1 MKILCDT
8 CSILMVI
15 RIAPDMLTDENYDY
29 FTIQEVRGEIIRQQ
43 KFKDKYPWRHRFKD
57 KIRCIPNSEILNNNA
72 VNQYFE
78 AINLLIES
86 NITNNKTGRLF
97 DLSPVDIRFI
107 ACALSFG
114 FKISTGDGDI
124 KDIANQEFS
133 KTFKGNISPLG
144 IVNMWIRNGLINWT
158 DTLHEYVADW
168 KRDEEDSQPRRQKIE
183 YKKLTGLKY
192 PGS

>member
-15 RIAPDMLTDENYDY
+15 RISPDMLIDKKYGS
-29 FTIQEVRGEIIRQQ
+29 FTIQEVRKEIIRQQ
-43 KFKDKYPWRHRFKD
+43 KFKDKYPWRQKFKD
-57 KIRCIPNSEILNNNA
+57 KILCIPNSEIINNDL
-72 VNQYFE
+72 VDQYIDV
-78 AINLLIES
+78 INLLTE
-86 NITNNKTGRLF
+86 NNTTNNKTGRLF
-97 DLSPVDIRFI
+97 DLSPVDKKFI
-107 ACALSFG
+107 ACAFSFG

-133 KTFKGNISPLG
+133 KAFKGNISPLG
-144 IVNMWIRNGLINWT
+144 MINMWTRKGLIDWN
-158 DTLHEYVADW
+158 DELHEYVADW
-168 KRDEEDSQPRRQKIE
+168 KRTGEALQPKHQKRE

>member
-15 RIAPDMLTDENYDY
+15 RIAPDMLNDEKYGC
-29 FTIQEVRGEIIRQQ
+29 FTIQEVRKEIIRQQ
-43 KFKDKYPWRHRFKD
+43 KFKDKYPWRHKLKD
-57 KIRCIPNSEILNNNA
+57 KIRCIPNSDILNNNT

-97 DLSPVDIRFI
+97 DLSPVDKKFI

-133 KTFKGNISPLG
+133 KAFKGNISPLG
-144 IVNMWIRNGLINWT
+144 MVNMWIRNGLINWN
-158 DTLHEYVADW
+158 DTLNEYVTDW
-168 KRDEEDSQPRRQKIE
+168 KRTGEAPQPKHQKRV
-183 YKKLTGLKY
+183 YRKLAGLKY